1 MTPREASI
9 AAGTITLKLPATE
22 GQSAPA
28 KDALLK
34 YQADQLEP
42 KVETIK
48 LEDMGLRQSWGD
60 QIYRILLNSKQPV
73 ASGKWT
79 YEFSPA

>member
-1 MTPREASI
+1 MTPREASV
-9 AAGTITLKLPATE
+9 AAGAITLKLAPRE
-22 GQSAPA
+22 GQDTAA

-34 YQADQLEP
+34 YEADRLEP
-42 KVETIK
+42 KVETIQ
-48 LEDMGLRQSWGD
+48 LEDMGLRMSWGD

-79 YEFSPA
+79 YEFLPA